1 MRDPSF
7 GSNPRCSA
15 RPVGAA
21 MTPELLSSLAR
32 QRDLIDRR
40 LRFLVPRALP
50 GQTALDEAVAASVLA
65 PGKRLRPMMTV
76 MVAMDLGGDV
86 ETAVD
91 AGCAVEMV
99 HAASLTLD
107 DLPSMDDATMRRGR
121 PAVHAAYGEDIA
133 ILASIAALSGA
144 FETLAKLSGA
154 SDQMRA
160 ESVAIL
166 ARAVGVSGLV
176 AGQFADL
183 RDGAH
188 ARDVTDIAATN
199 SLKTG
204 SLFSAAVEIG
214 AVVSGADH
222 AARLELRRFAAELGH
237 AFQLLDDLLDHHG
250 NAESTGKDV
259 GKDVGKSTI
268 GSVIG
273 RESVLGRI
281 DGHVAA
287 AHRHL
292 DESVGTKSLMHGCV
306 DFIFREALP
315 AEDARTAIGS
325 QGVGAK

>member
-1 MRDPSF
+1 
-7 GSNPRCSA
+7 
-15 RPVGAA
+15 
-21 MTPELLSSLAR
+21 MTPELLSGLAR

-107 DLPSMDDATMRRGR
+107 DLPAMDDATMRRGR

-154 SDQMRA
+154 SDQARA

-183 RDGAH
+183 REGAH
-188 ARDVTDIAATN
+188 ARDVTDIAVTN

-214 AVVSGADH
+214 AVVSGAGH
-222 AARLELRRFAAELGH
+222 AARLELRRFATEARPCLPASRRPARPSRQCRPHRQGRRQGRRQVDHRLGH
-237 AFQLLDDLLDHHG
+237 RPGVRPRPDRRACCRRAPPSRRIRRGEELDAWLRRL
-250 NAESTGKDV
+250 
-259 GKDVGKSTI
+259 
-268 GSVIG
+268 
-273 RESVLGRI
+273 
-281 DGHVAA
+281 
-287 AHRHL
+287 HL
-292 DESVGTKSLMHGCV
+292 
-306 DFIFREALP
+306 
-315 AEDARTAIGS
+315 
-325 QGVGAK
+325 